1 MTIRI
6 WSLGAFAFTS
16 LVIFQLISAHSHSHE
31 APHLKYG
38 REVNEAAQRGEDTL
52 GHHGHSHHHEDDDEE
67 ELLHHE
73 HSHGHAHDADGGCP
87 HAKAAAEKAAKL
99 AAQKAKKVVE
109 KTKEYV
115 YDKNSYLAVLNDPK
129 IRLWTYS
136 VGATVLISVCPFL
149 ILAFIPI
156 KAHAEENSSLL
167 KVLLALGAGGL
178 LGDAFLH
185 LIPHAQM
192 AVGGGDSHGHTHSH
206 SHSHAAGEH
215 HEPHDMSVGGG
226 VLAGFIVF
234 FIAEKIVRL
243 VRGEDSE
250 HGHSHGHS
258 HGVVVSSASKETKK
272 PKRKARKAKQ
282 SDDES
287 ASLVEED
294 DEDAKSTHSSSSA
307 RHTQRKVVEKVETE
321 VSRLKVA
328 AWLNMIADAMHN
340 FTDGLAIGASFIAGT
355 TVGLGTMASVFVHEI
370 PHEIGD
376 FALLV
381 QSGYSKKRAMFTQL
395 LTALAALLGCIVSLW
410 SVDAGALSE
419 TAQSSWVLPFTAGG
433 FIYIAAVS
441 VLPELLEKSSALLT
455 LAQIAAMSVG
465 VFCMY
470 LIALYE

>member
-16 LVIFQLISAHSHSHE
+16 FVVLQLISAHSHSHE

-52 GHHGHSHHHEDDDEE
+52 GHHGHSHYHEEEE
-67 ELLHHE
+67 ELFHHE

-99 AAQKAKKVVE
+99 AAQKAKKVVD

-136 VGATVLISVCPFL
+136 IGATILISVCPFL

-234 FIAEKIVRL
+234 FVAEKIVRL

-250 HGHSHGHS
+250 HGHSHG
-258 HGVVVSSASKETKK
+258 VVVSSALKETKK
-272 PKRKARKAKQ
+272 PKRKPRKAKQ

-294 DEDAKSTHSSSSA
+294 DEDAKSTQSASSTRHS
-307 RHTQRKVVEKVETE
+307 QRKMVEKAETE

-355 TVGLGTMASVFVHEI
+355 TVQWPACLCMRFRTKSEI
-370 PHEIGD
+370 
-376 FALLV
+376 LLCWFNP
-381 QSGYSKKRAMFTQL
+381 AMFTQL

-410 SVDAGALSE
+410 SVDAEALSE

-455 LAQIAAMSVG
+455 VAQIAAMSVG